1 MARKTQIV
9 EEYARMWPRE
19 VFYQLGPSTSGK
31 GKNVLTVKGLEL
43 VNEPGVY
50 VLYRDGIPYYVGQ
63 ATKLRHRLWAHAC
76 SPAARYHNFWN
87 HFSAFVIK
95 EPHLRNQIEGVLI
108 AAMPTANGAKPRL
121 KRAKI
126 PDLVSRM
133 SRDIYQH
140 QANPTMEFKK
150 LTARLKRME
159 QMLRKRKPRTVKAR
173 G

>member
-1 MARKTQIV
+1 MAGKTQIV
-9 EEYARMWPRE
+9 KEYARMWPRE
-19 VFYQLGPSTSGK
+19 VFYQLGPNASGK
-31 GKNVLTVKGLEL
+31 GKSVHPYKGLEL

-63 ATKLRHRLWAHAC
+63 ATRLRNRLWSHAC

-95 EPHLRNQIEGVLI
+95 APHLRNQIEGVLI
-108 AAMPTANGAKPRL
+108 AAMPTANGARPRL

-126 PDLVSRM
+126 PELVSRM
-133 SRDIYQH
+133 SRDIYEH

-150 LTARLKRME
+150 LMARLNKIE
-159 QMLRKRKPRTVKAR
+159 QLLLKRKSRKAKAR
-173 G
+173 